1 MILSAVLAKSFW
13 ILDPLYTA
21 LGYVLAWFYGIIA
34 DYGVA
39 IILLTVAVRLVTFP
53 LTAKQ
58 AKAQQA
64 LQKVQPE
71 LKRLQAKYKNDKQK
85 LNEEMM
91 KFYKENHVNPFGS
104 CLPLLIQMPVLIVLY
119 RLIIGLTGSAIVG
132 FTIAVVV
139 TTGPLAGVTIDG
151 GQIKGGALSKQ
162 HVVTD
167 GTLEGATAKV
177 NGSVVG
183 TVADAEVKNG
193 KIATAQVVN
202 GKVPVTT
209 LNDLTVQ
216 GDKARVV
223 GEPKHV
229 PTSSNLHKALVK
241 SGGEMDSFA
250 MDLSKSA
257 AKVTDSSAIPYFL
270 LILGV
275 MATGYY
281 QQRQLTARQPK
292 DAGGSGSSQQ
302 MQAIGKIFPVMFG
315 VISYTIPAGVVVYFL
330 VSNIW
335 QIGQQAFIFRN
346 QELPPSSG
354 DTRKTSSAKAGGG
367 SPSGKPKGSPKSGPK
382 SPAKG
387 GPPPRSNGK
396 SARRSGTQSKNQ
408 QRNAADRRRSG
419 PKSIP
424 PKKTPRKDQP

>member
-1 MILSAVLAKSFW
+1 MTTSVLLAKSFW
-13 ILDPLYTA
+13 ILDPLYSA
-21 LGYVLAWFYGIIA
+21 LGWVLAWFYGIIPN
-34 DYGVA
+34 YGVA

-58 AKAQQA
+58 AKAQQS

-71 LKRLQAKYKNDKQK
+71 LKRLQAKYKHDKQK

-119 RLIIGLTGSAIVG
+119 RLIIGLTGSAIAG

-139 TTGPLAGVTIDG
+139 TAGPLAGVSVEG
-151 GQIKGGALSKQ
+151 GKIAGGTLSKQ
-162 HVVTD
+162 QVVTD
-167 GTLEGATAKV
+167 GTLKGAVAKV
-177 NGSVVG
+177 NGAQVG
-183 TVADAEVKNG
+183 TVADATVKNG
-193 KIATAQVVN
+193 KIASAQVVN
-202 GKVPVTT
+202 GTAPVGT

-216 GDKARVV
+216 GDKASVL

-229 PTSSNLHKALVK
+229 PTSSKLHKALVK
-241 SGGEMDSFA
+241 SGGTMDSFA

-257 AKVTDSSAIPYFL
+257 AKVTDSSAIPYFI

-292 DAGGSGSSQQ
+292 NGGASSSQ

-330 VSNIW
+330 VSNLW

-346 QELPPSSG
+346 QEPPPSSG
-354 DTRKTSSAKAGGG
+354 ESKAVPPKASGGSSSAK
-367 SPSGKPKGSPKSGPK
+367 PKPGTKGNPKAS
-382 SPAKG
+382 SKG
-387 GPPPRSNGK
+387 GLPPRSNGK
-396 SARRSGTQSKNQ
+396 TARRSGNQSKNQ
-408 QRNAADRRRSG
+408 QRNAADRRRAA

-424 PKKTPRKDQP
+424 PKKPPRKDET